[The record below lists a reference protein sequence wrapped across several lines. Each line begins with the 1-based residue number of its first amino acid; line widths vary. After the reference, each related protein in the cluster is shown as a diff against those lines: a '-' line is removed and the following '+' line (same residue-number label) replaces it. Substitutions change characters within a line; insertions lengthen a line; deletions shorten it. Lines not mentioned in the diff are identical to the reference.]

1 MALHNIFRCIFHY
14 PVRNTTEYSNI
25 RLYTLI
31 SSFILV
37 SIGFGAFPHATG
49 AWDFIKKFVTSINGV
64 ILIALASTFGTYI
77 VASLLYFDP
86 WHLVTSF
93 GQYLLMATSYI
104 NILNV
109 YAFCNWHD
117 VSWEPKAPIKQTL
130 FPLLKQPK
138 NQILRVVQPSRFL
151 EYELPQADIDSKF
164 EKVVKKALEPYK
176 EPKKND
182 KPSLDQLNK
191 NFRTKLIITWIFSY
205 FFCRVITD
213 VVGIGCCCSYYE

>member
-1 MALHNIFRCIFHY
+1 MALHNVIYCVFRY
-14 PVRNTTEYSNI
+14 PVRHIIEYTDI

-37 SIGFGAFPHATG
+37 AIGFGAFPHATG
-49 AWDFIKKFVTSINGV
+49 FWDFIKKFVTSINGV

-77 VASLLYFDP
+77 VASLLYLDP
-86 WHLVTSF
+86 WHLLTSF

-117 VSWEPKAPIKQTL
+117 VSWGTKGADKADALPSAQTT
-130 FPLLKQPK
+130 KK
-138 NQILRVVQPSRFL
+138 SDNEGGASVEVL

-164 EKVVKKALEPYK
+164 EKVVKKALVPYK

-182 KPSLDQLNK
+182 KPSLDDSYK
-191 NFRTKLIITWIFSY
+191 NFRTKLIIAWIFSY
-205 FFCRVITD
+205 FFS
-213 VVGIGCCCSYYE
+213 CCDY